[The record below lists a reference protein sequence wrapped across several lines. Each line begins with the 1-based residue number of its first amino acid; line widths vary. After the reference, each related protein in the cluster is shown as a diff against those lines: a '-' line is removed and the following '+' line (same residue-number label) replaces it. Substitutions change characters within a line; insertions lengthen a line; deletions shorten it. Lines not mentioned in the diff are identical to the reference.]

1 MQSPFV
7 EAEAPAVA
15 GALVAPE
22 DLTPEEIAA
31 NVVAALDPALLE
43 ELDRLVQEGV
53 AAKKLKDANTKI
65 YDKAR
70 ARVAEILAVK
80 DIKVTTAFGEIKT
93 KENKSDWVYSDATE
107 DLMAQV
113 KTQQEIEKRR
123 GIAKAGKTVVSADIN
138 ALK

>member
-1 MQSPFV
+1 MQSPFL
-7 EAEAPAVA
+7 EAEAPPAA

-22 DLTPEEIAA
+22 VLTPEEIAA
-31 NVVAALDPALLE
+31 SVVAGLTPELLA
-43 ELDRLVQEGV
+43 ELDALVQEGL
-53 AAKKLKDANTKI
+53 AAKKLKDANTKA

-80 DIKVTTAFGEIKT
+80 DIEVVTAFGKVKT

-113 KTQQEIEKRR
+113 KTQQDIEKRR
-123 GIAKAGKTVVSADIN
+123 GIAKPGKTSVSADIN
-138 ALK
+138 ILK